1 VRTVPFTS
9 LLVVLLVAATAG
21 SAYFALELRQEAG
34 RLASANLY
42 LQEQISLVDRAQN
55 RLLQNYSDSQI
66 LSGTPV
72 ANRTIAVWTI
82 LQTIPPKQH
91 LAWEMLDT
99 FVNHIRIESNI
110 SLDYYVFDI
119 ENFLRFMN
127 GSSYVSSVHSN
138 GTSFVLDEYLTE
150 GCGIYLLYIQNP
162 TNRPALIAPTVTA
175 TFAPTPFLTGACNFK
190 PVK

>member
-1 VRTVPFTS
+1 MRTAPFTL
-9 LLVVLLVAATAG
+9 LLVGLLFAATAS
-21 SAYFALELRQEAG
+21 SAYFALELRQEAQ
-34 RLASANLY
+34 RVASANLY
-42 LQEQISLVDRAQN
+42 LQAQVTMVDRAQN
-55 RLLQNYSDSQI
+55 RLLHNYSEGEI
-66 LSGTPV
+66 LSGTPP

-82 LQTIPPKQH
+82 LQTIPPKKH

-110 SLDYYVFDI
+110 SLDYYVFDL

-138 GTSFVLDEYLTE
+138 GTTFTLDEYLTE

-162 TNRPALIAPTVTA
+162 ADRPALIAPTVTA
-175 TFAPTPFLTGACNFK
+175 TFAPTPFLTGACNYK
-190 PVK
+190 LIK